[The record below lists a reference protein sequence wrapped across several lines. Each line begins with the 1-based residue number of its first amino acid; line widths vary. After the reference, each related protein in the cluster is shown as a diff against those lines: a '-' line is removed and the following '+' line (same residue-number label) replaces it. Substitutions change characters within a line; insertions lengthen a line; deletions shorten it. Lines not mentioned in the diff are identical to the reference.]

1 MMNRPETQTTQA
13 RRTTLTKNLQRPMA
27 ASMLALALC
36 AGLPLS
42 GGAQTPM
49 APAADAGPAAAE
61 NETLAAFGGRPGLG
75 ALATDFVN
83 RLLADPRTGPFF
95 NGSKVAPLA
104 EKLADQ
110 FCVALAGPCAYKGAD
125 MRLAHEGMEIRK
137 QDFNAL
143 VEVLQQAMDARQIAF
158 SAQNKL
164 LARLAPMHRE
174 IINTH

>member
-1 MMNRPETQTTQA
+1 MPQCPESTPNPALPPRRPKALPSPT
-13 RRTTLTKNLQRPMA
+13 A
-27 ASMLALALC
+27 ASLLALALC
-36 AGLPLS
+36 TGLPLGS
-42 GGAQTPM
+42 PAQTPVL
-49 APAADAGPAAAE
+49 PAAAIPSAASDPD
-61 NETLAAFGGRPGLG
+61 TLAAFGGRPGLG

-83 RLLADPRTGPFF
+83 RLMADPRTGPFF

-110 FCVALAGPCAYKGAD
+110 FCVALGGDCLYKGAD
-125 MRLAHEGMEIRK
+125 MRLAHEGMDIRK

>member
-1 MMNRPETQTTQA
+1 MLPEA
-13 RRTTLTKNLQRPMA
+13 LRGPMG
-27 ASMLALALC
+27 ASLLALALC
-36 AGLPLS
+36 TGLPLGS
-42 GGAQTPM
+42 QAQTPM
-49 APAADAGPAAAE
+49 TPAVDTGPAAAE
-61 NETLAAFGGRPGLG
+61 NETLAAFGGRAGLG

-95 NGSKVAPLA
+95 NGSKVPPLA

-164 LARLAPMHRE
+164 LAGLAPMHRE